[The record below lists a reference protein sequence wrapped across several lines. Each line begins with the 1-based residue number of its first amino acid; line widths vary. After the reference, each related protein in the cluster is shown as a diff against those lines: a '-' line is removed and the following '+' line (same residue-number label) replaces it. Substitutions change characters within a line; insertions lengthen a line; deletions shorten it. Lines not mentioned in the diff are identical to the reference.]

1 MKLTKAIE
9 GFLLDFQ
16 AGGRSAGTVKV
27 YRLALINLAR
37 FLDDPEVNQIR
48 SENLK
53 RFLLYLRNDYK
64 PNRPG
69 GCERPLSESAIDN
82 HWKAI
87 RSFWKWAEESL
98 DCKRPDNNLPRTKF
112 QTPVIVPFKEGEVKA
127 ILQSCAYTREYDNP
141 LSSKSYR
148 TRRPTAERDTALI
161 LLMLDTGL
169 RVSEI
174 ARLKIEH
181 VDLQTGAVHILPHG
195 SGQKTKPRVVY
206 LGKSGKRAVWR
217 YLANREETPGDEPL
231 FLTHKGNPLRENQI
245 RHLLRYL
252 GERSGVRD
260 CHPHRFRH
268 TMAIEFIRNRGDV
281 YSLQRILGHSTLT
294 MCLKYLDLSRDDV
307 AEAHRRAS
315 PADNWKL

>member
-1 MKLTKAIE
+1 
-9 GFLLDFQ
+9 
-16 AGGRSAGTVKV
+16 
-27 YRLALINLAR
+27 
-37 FLDDPEVNQIR
+37 
-48 SENLK
+48 
-53 RFLLYLRNDYK
+53 
-64 PNRPG
+64 
-69 GCERPLSESAIDN
+69 
-82 HWKAI
+82 
-87 RSFWKWAEESL
+87 
-98 DCKRPDNNLPRTKF
+98 
-112 QTPVIVPFKEGEVKA
+112 VIVPFKEAEVKA
-127 ILQSCAYTREYDNP
+127 ILQSCAYTKEYNNP

-174 ARLKIEH
+174 ARLQIEH

-206 LGKSGKRAVWR
+206 LGKSAKRAVWR
-217 YLANREETPGDEPL
+217 YLASREETHRYEPL
-231 FLTHKGNPLRENQI
+231 FLTDKGNPLRENQI
-245 RHLLRYL
+245 RHLLKYF
-252 GERSGVRD
+252 GERAGVRD

-315 PADNWKL
+315 PADNWRL

>member
-1 MKLTKAIE
+1 LK
-9 GFLLDFQ
+9 
-16 AGGRSAGTVKV
+16 
-27 YRLALINLAR
+27 NLAQY
-37 FLDDPEVNQIR
+37 LDDPEIDSVRPND
-48 SENLK
+48 LK
-53 RFLLYLRNDYK
+53 RFLLYLRTDYR

-69 GCERPLSESAIDN
+69 GDDTPLSESAIDN

-87 RSFWKWAEESL
+87 RSFWSWAEESL
-98 DCKRPDNNLPRTKF
+98 GCKRPDYDLPRTKF
-112 QTPVIVPFKEGEVKA
+112 QTPVIIPFKESEVKA
-127 ILQSCAYTREYDNP
+127 ILQSCSYTRDYNNP
-141 LSSKSYR
+141 LTTKSYR
-148 TRRPTAERDTALI
+148 TKRPTAERDSALI

-174 ARLKIEH
+174 ARLRIEH
-181 VDLQTGAVHILPHG
+181 IDLPTGAIHILPHG
-195 SGQKTKPRVVY
+195 SGQKTKPRIVY
-206 LGKSGKRAVWR
+206 LGVSAKRAVWR
-217 YLANREETPGDEPL
+217 YLACRDETPQDEPL
-231 FLTHKGNPLRENQI
+231 FLTDEGNTLRENQI

-252 GERSGVRD
+252 GERAGVRY

-315 PADNWKL
+315 PADNWRL

>member
-1 MKLTKAIE
+1 MKLSKAID

-16 AGGRSAGTVKV
+16 AGGHSVGTVKL
-27 YRLALINLAR
+27 YKLALNTLAR
-37 FLDDPEVNQIR
+37 FLDDPDISRVRQED
-48 SENLK
+48 LK
-53 RFLLYLRNDYK
+53 KFILWLRTGYR

-69 GCERPLSESAIDN
+69 GADHPLSESAIDN

-87 RSFWKWAEESL
+87 RSFWKWAAEALECS
-98 DCKRPDNNLPRTKF
+98 RPDEGLQRTKY
-112 QTPVIVPFKEGEVKA
+112 QSPVIAPFNESEVKA
-127 ILQSCAYTREYDNP
+127 LLQACMYTKEYNNP
-141 LSSKSYR
+141 HSSKVYR
-148 TRRPTAERDTALI
+148 TRRPTSDRDAALI

-174 ARLKIEH
+174 ARLRIEQ
-181 VDLQTGAVHILPHG
+181 VDLQTGAVHILPYG
-195 SGQKTKPRVVY
+195 SGQKTKPRIVY
-206 LGKSGKRAVWR
+206 LGKSAKRAVWR
-217 YLANREETPGDEPL
+217 YLSSRDEPRRDEAL
-231 FLTHKGNPLRENQI
+231 FLTDSGNSLKENQI

-252 GERSGVRD
+252 GERAAVRD

-281 YSLQRILGHSTLT
+281 YSLQRLLGHSTLT